1 MVREHLFDRG
11 CAAHASLARHVGP
24 TISVEPTRCLW
35 CGRQHA
41 TTRLSIGQWRRQVLD
56 TSPSVATS
64 AVAVAAA
71 GARAVQRARGT
82 LTASPRRAPSSGL
95 PRLRR
100 EERPSMC
107 FGRGEMR
114 VAEGR
119 RPEKHEEHDDAEGP
133 QVDLRAREESR
144 QRSPQWTSR
153 LRSPLRR
160 KAAGESGDGSTF
172 GRCASELCPDRSSTS
187 GAAKPGVPHGEY
199 ATRERAGEASFAFD
213 KPKSVLGWEGSDR
226 VGHARA
232 GERRVGSREKHT
244 TARRSQRLRWRRAA
258 RRLEA
263 RGHSFARPAPS
274 KSTFSGFRS
283 RWTTPM
289 RCNAARPE
297 AISQT
302 TFRACASG
310 NFPWRSSSPS
320 RVPPDSSSRTSCTS
334 VDVSKESTNC
344 AWLPSRRG
352 GGAQWRGGG
361 GGGSTPERDWGV

>member
-1 MVREHLFDRG
+1 
-11 CAAHASLARHVGP
+11 
-24 TISVEPTRCLW
+24 
-35 CGRQHA
+35 
-41 TTRLSIGQWRRQVLD
+41 
-56 TSPSVATS
+56 
-64 AVAVAAA
+64 
-71 GARAVQRARGT
+71 
-82 LTASPRRAPSSGL
+82 
-95 PRLRR
+95 
-100 EERPSMC
+100 MC

-352 GGAQWRGGG
+352 GRAQWRGGG

>member
-1 MVREHLFDRG
+1 
-11 CAAHASLARHVGP
+11 
-24 TISVEPTRCLW
+24 
-35 CGRQHA
+35 
-41 TTRLSIGQWRRQVLD
+41 
-56 TSPSVATS
+56 
-64 AVAVAAA
+64 
-71 GARAVQRARGT
+71 
-82 LTASPRRAPSSGL
+82 
-95 PRLRR
+95 
-100 EERPSMC
+100 MC

-244 TARRSQRLRWRRAA
+244 TARRSQRLRCRRAA

-263 RGHSFARPAPS
+263 RGHSFARP
-274 KSTFSGFRS
+274 
-283 RWTTPM
+283 
-289 RCNAARPE
+289 
-297 AISQT
+297 
-302 TFRACASG
+302 
-310 NFPWRSSSPS
+310 
-320 RVPPDSSSRTSCTS
+320 
-334 VDVSKESTNC
+334 
-344 AWLPSRRG
+344 
-352 GGAQWRGGG
+352 
-361 GGGSTPERDWGV
+361 